1 MNWTMMS
8 AKDRRAIVL
17 GAAVLLPAL
26 FYVWGVRPYRAA
38 LTETRDELETARLAL
53 SREKAAVV
61 TTRANPDAQRAAD
74 SALAMAIPRLFA
86 GRDDAIASSQLAA
99 YLGAVARGSR
109 VLMQDA
115 NTRPSTPSAEGIRT
129 LRVEIRG
136 ESDIQGIVTFLQNLE
151 GGQKLVRVDK
161 LEITRVPGLEEKNGF
176 ETLSVAATVSGFA
189 FAAPADTMAKN
200 RPQLPRGGSQ

>member
-1 MNWTMMS
+1 MNWATMA
-8 AKDRRAIVL
+8 AKDRRAIIVGL
-17 GAAVLLPAL
+17 SILLPAL

-38 LTETRDELETARLAL
+38 MTETRDALETARLAL

-74 SALAMAIPRLFA
+74 SALAMAVPRMFV
-86 GRDDAIASSQLAA
+86 GRDDAIASSQLAS
-99 YLGAVARGSR
+99 YLGGVARASR

-115 NTRPSTPSAEGIRT
+115 NTRPSATSPEGIRT

-136 ESDIQGIVTFLQNLE
+136 ESDVQGIVTFLQNLE
-151 GGQKLVRVDK
+151 GGQKLVRVDR
-161 LEITRVPGLEEKNGF
+161 LEISRVPGLEEKNGF

-189 FAAPADTMAKN
+189 FAAPSADTAKQAS
-200 RPQLPRGGSQ
+200 PAPRRGSR